1 MGRGSETTSRAGAG
15 LASCILKIILKH
27 TSVNTRIVVD
37 IIDLLGHFHDYVPSK
52 YVASYIIIGSV
63 SE

>member
-15 LASCILKIILKH
+15 LASCILNILKH

-37 IIDLLGHFHDYVPSK
+37 IIDLLGHFH
-52 YVASYIIIGSV
+52 G
-63 SE
+63 